1 MTVAAGGHLRHPMNV
16 CLVIFKDDGTRK
28 EFPIESAKTTI
39 GRKEDCD
46 LRIPLSEISRQHA
59 VLMVDND
66 TLTLRDLGSA
76 NGTYVNNQRI
86 TEQELEPGD
95 HVVIGP
101 VVFTVQ
107 IDGVPADVR
116 PVQTRLESRAGKAGP
131 VVTQAGGKADK
142 DVDDFLLDD
151 DEDPISEL
159 EALAASD
166 ETATID
172 LDDSDLDLKP

>member
-1 MTVAAGGHLRHPMNV
+1 MNV
-16 CLVIFKDDGTRK
+16 CLVIFKEDGSRK
-28 EFPIESAKTTI
+28 EFPIGSAKTVI

-46 LRIPLSEISRQHA
+46 LRIPLGEVSRQHA
-59 VLMVDND
+59 VLMIASD
-66 TLTLRDLGSA
+66 TVSLRDLGSA

-86 TEQELEPGD
+86 TEQELDAGD
-95 HVVIGP
+95 HIVIGP

-107 IDGVPADVR
+107 IDGLPKDVR
-116 PVQTRLESRAGKAGP
+116 PVQTRLESRTGTPGP
-131 VVTQAGGKADK
+131 VIAQNTSKSQA
-142 DVDDFLLDD
+142 DVEDFLLDD

-166 ETATID
+166 ETAALN